1 MGSLLGRRVPNSFAR
16 SMPPSS
22 RSAAFRQHLR
32 RGSTAIALAAIACGQ
47 LHDHAARGDSAERVA
62 HIDSSGKRE
71 GVVAGAPAPA
81 KSVSPAAESAAVLD
95 QAYQAARS
103 AINAEAYALDTL
115 PVIAR
120 HSPDYARRFDAL
132 RHSTATDDS
141 LRRAR
146 DRERALAAKGR

>member
-1 MGSLLGRRVPNSFAR
+1 
-16 SMPPSS
+16 MPVSS
-22 RSAAFRQHLR
+22 RSAALRQRFRC
-32 RGSTAIALAAIACGQ
+32 GSAAVALAAIACGQ
-47 LHDHAARGDSAERVA
+47 LRDHAARGDSAERVA
-62 HIDSSGKRE
+62 HIDSSGRRE
-71 GVVAGAPAPA
+71 GVVAGAASA
-81 KSVSPAAESAAVLD
+81 TNSLSPAAESAVVLD

-115 PVIAR
+115 PVTAR

-132 RHSTATDDS
+132 RHATASADS

>member
-1 MGSLLGRRVPNSFAR
+1 M
-16 SMPPSS
+16 
-22 RSAAFRQHLR
+22 RQHFR
-32 RGSTAIALAAIACGQ
+32 RGSAAVALAAIACGK

-71 GVVAGAPAPA
+71 SVVAGGASPTHSP
-81 KSVSPAAESAAVLD
+81 SPAAESAVVLD
-95 QAYQAARS
+95 HAYQAARS

-132 RHSTATDDS
+132 RHATATADS
-141 LRRAR
+141 LRGAR
-146 DRERALAAKGR
+146 DRERALAAKKR